1 MTIIKSWKL
10 CLQSIVVLLIFFKE
24 FLNNGQH
31 YVVSKKRRELYT
43 ACKIDRVSL
52 ERNGVEER
60 ILDRKKRDMEDD
72 VKHR

>member
-10 CLQSIVVLLIFFKE
+10 CLQSIVVLLIFLKE

-43 ACKIDRVSL
+43 SCKIDRVSL
-52 ERNGVEER
+52 ERNGVEEM

-72 VKHR
+72 VEYR

>member
-43 ACKIDRVSL
+43 SCKIDRVSL
-52 ERNGVEER
+52 ERNGVEEM

>member
-10 CLQSIVVLLIFFKE
+10 CLQSIVVLLIFLKE

-43 ACKIDRVSL
+43 SCKIDRVSL

>member
-1 MTIIKSWKL
+1 MK
-10 CLQSIVVLLIFFKE
+10 VVSLVNSSVIDFFLKE

-60 ILDRKKRDMEDD
+60 ILDRKKREMEDD
-72 VKHR
+72 VEHR

>member
-1 MTIIKSWKL
+1 MTIKKVMK
-10 CLQSIVVLLIFFKE
+10 VVSLVNSSVIDFFKE

-43 ACKIDRVSL
+43 SCKIDRVSL
-52 ERNGVEER
+52 ERNGVEEM

>member
-10 CLQSIVVLLIFFKE
+10 CLQSIVVLLIFLKE

-43 ACKIDRVSL
+43 SCKIDRVSL
-52 ERNGVEER
+52 ERNGVEEM

>member
-10 CLQSIVVLLIFFKE
+10 CLQSIVVLLIFLKE

-43 ACKIDRVSL
+43 SCKIDRVSL
-52 ERNGVEER
+52 ERNGVEEM

-72 VKHR
+72 VEHR

>member
-43 ACKIDRVSL
+43 SCKIDRVSL

-72 VKHR
+72 VEHR

>member
-31 YVVSKKRRELYT
+31 SVVSKKRRELYT
-43 ACKIDRVSL
+43 SCKIDRVSL
-52 ERNGVEER
+52 ERNGVEEM

-72 VKHR
+72 VEHR

>member
-43 ACKIDRVSL
+43 SCKIDRVSL
-52 ERNGVEER
+52 ERNGVEEM

-72 VKHR
+72 VEHR